1 MPGKSKKG
9 GGLEVGSAY
18 KMKYQG
24 NNSAFPFKSP
34 MKQGFGYK
42 KKGLDIAKLGGIFE
56 TEQTFTSSK
65 DRPKHYATTS
75 FTPSIK
81 LSDKF
86 RLGLSQSGSSEGNI
100 AIPTTKGH
108 SQTSATGKLK
118 FGGGTGRHK
127 LHTGFQ
133 GSLSGDI
140 GVRNLF
146 SKKGSGDYGKTKGKL
161 AYGGKLSLGMGSKK
175 HSIKAFGEHAS
186 KYHISGSGTKVG
198 IEGKTGIFKGSIGYN
213 IKTKKPEFKL
223 GINI

>member
-1 MPGKSKKG
+1 MPTFKENPG
-9 GGLEVGSAY
+9 GTKPSVY
-18 KMKYQG
+18 KMKY

-34 MKQGFGYK
+34 MKQKFGYK
-42 KKGLDIAKLGGIFE
+42 RKGLDISKFGGIFE

-75 FTPSIK
+75 YTPSIK

-86 RLGLSQSGSSEGNI
+86 RLGLSQSGSSEGTM

-108 SQTSATGKLK
+108 TQTSATGKFK
-118 FGGGTGRHK
+118 FGSGGGRHG

-133 GSLSGDI
+133 GSLSGDV

-161 AYGGKLSLGMGSKK
+161 AYGGKLSLGIGTEKRN
-175 HSIKAFGEHAS
+175 IKAFGEHAS
-186 KYHISGSGTKVG
+186 KHHISGKGTKFGV
-198 IEGKTGIFKGSIGYN
+198 EGKAGIFKGSIGYN
-213 IKTKKPEFKL
+213 IGTKKPEFKL
-223 GINI
+223 GIRI